1 MNKKEKKETG
11 EKEIFTLCVK
21 LAEDGNGKSHFT
33 LYATKNGKKIELR
46 LYDLDFL
53 VNAFMAMRNVTDF
66 VARAY
71 LKKKHDEGSL
81 SDEEYKE
88 MLGQ

>member
-1 MNKKEKKETG
+1 MNQKKKTKKG

-33 LYATKNGKKIELR
+33 LYATKDGKKTELR

-53 VNAFMAMRNVTDF
+53 ENAFTAMCKATAF
-66 VARAY
+66 VGSVY
-71 LKKKHDEGSL
+71 IKDEHDEALL